1 MLVAFSTSQ
10 SFAETPVSSNPPT
23 DYQRG
28 MYVGDCDYLIDEIHA
43 NNDVLDF
50 VSSGTSATPKA
61 NALLNYCIDN
71 HISYIAVYKLASSN
85 NIISPGLPVLANKP
99 YYPAVWDFLL
109 NFHEQGIKIG
119 LVFSSS
125 KFSEDYILPYLEQNC
140 LPIGCAVPICPGLE
154 RAYFHPNGI
163 PEEWITPEENES
175 SYDIIERADYVRQIL
190 NYAEYANS
198 TIADKGF
205 EAEGIYYQF
214 DWLSLEFEFW
224 DKDAYDNKDS
234 NGVYDYPPEPNPL
247 GGTSTPALVMYQR
260 FKEITEVLND
270 VSLWFCNIPL
280 EMELKFDMQNNNLY
294 NDLINLGYSSPYYYQ
309 PESNDIAAYIDGIF
323 DRFLYVSPTSNPTA
337 LFDRSCEAFYHL
349 GLTTGNSD
357 HSRIWPPAYASRAQT
372 SSQPY
377 IPKNVWG
384 DTIGNGNY
392 EAAGY
397 YNYLNNNGNSGPQV
411 NYMNGPEGG
420 FKTELNNVPTT
431 YQCSDCITNA
441 YPTISQVYNQFSL
454 GNYDV
459 GDAYSDG
466 VMWFCYGLLDHPRHP
481 YVFYRALDKD
491 FNEGA
496 VTEGSNFASPVPC
509 DQSLEIKASIEMGL
523 TYKIIDMQGRAQV
536 VPLDGNKIST
546 SALRS
551 SVYTLIAI
559 DSNGKTHQQKI
570 IVNHLK

>member
-1 MLVAFSTSQ
+1 MLLAFSTSH

-28 MYVGDCDYLIDEIHA
+28 MYVGNCDYVIEEIF
-43 NNDVLDF
+43 NNGDVVDF
-50 VSSGTSATPKA
+50 VSSGSSATPKA
-61 NALLNYCIDN
+61 NALLHYCIDN
-71 HISYIAVYKLASSN
+71 HISYIAAYKLASGDNVIQN
-85 NIISPGLPVLANKP
+85 NLPVLANKP
-99 YYPAVWDFLL
+99 YYSAIRAFLAS
-109 NFHEQGIKIG
+109 FHNINIKVG

-125 KFSEDYILPYLEQNC
+125 AFAENYILPFLEQNC
-140 LPIGCAVPICPGLE
+140 LPRGCAVPICPGLE
-154 RAYFHPNGI
+154 RSFFFPDGI
-163 PEEWITPEENES
+163 PQEWIFPDEEES
-175 SYDIIERADYVRQIL
+175 SHDIIERADFIRQIL
-190 NYAEYANS
+190 NYAEYTAF
-198 TIADKGF
+198 TISEVGF
-205 EAEGIYYQF
+205 EAEGLFYQF

-224 DKDAYDNKDS
+224 VKNQYNAKNS
-234 NGVYDYPPEPNPL
+234 NLNYKYPPEPNPQ

-280 EMELKFDMQNNNLY
+280 EMELKFDMQDILLY
-294 NDLINLGYSSPYYYQ
+294 QNEPFAQPHHYQ

-357 HSRIWPPAYASRAQT
+357 HSRIWPLAYASRAQT

-384 DTIGNGNY
+384 DTIGNENY

-411 NYMNGPEGG
+411 NYMNGPEGS
-420 FKTELNNVPTT
+420 FKTEINNVATT

-441 YPTISQVYNQFSL
+441 YPTISQVYNQFSS
-454 GNYDV
+454 GNYDS

-466 VMWFCYGLLDHPRHP
+466 VMWFCYGLLDHPRNSFI
-481 YVFYRALDKD
+481 FYRTSDIETRND
-491 FNEGA
+491 F
-496 VTEGSNFASPVPC
+496 VTRVGNFAAPIPC
-509 DQSLEIKASIEMGL
+509 DQDLEIVNENASEFNLKLYNIQGIEQDISR
-523 TYKIIDMQGRAQV
+523 TT
-536 VPLDGNKIST
+536 NKIVT
-546 SALRS
+546 ANLPN
-551 SVYTLIAI
+551 SVYTIVAT
-559 DSNGKTHQQKI
+559 DAQGRTHLQKI
-570 IVNHLK
+570 IVNHK